1 MASSKVYVFDTSRGA
16 GIPGLP
22 HEVTEAEAEALGLLS
37 VLQEAIQNGS
47 YKVKAEPKPAKKEKE

>member
-1 MASSKVYVFDTSRGA
+1 MADKIFIFDKSRGA

-37 VLQEAIQNGS
+37 VLREAIQNGS
-47 YKVKAEPKPAKKEKE
+47 YKAKAEPKPAKKEKE